1 MSLEEA
7 ILKKGLLL
15 DGAMGT
21 LLIHHLGKL
30 KDLDEVSL
38 LYPEEVERIH
48 QAYSDAGANI
58 LKTNTFNNSSHTKK
72 AVELAKRSIKKK
84 NQFVAGVIGPVFKE
98 VSLEKIVDD
107 FCEGQVDVLLLET
120 CMSLKDTEERI
131 RLITSRSSTPL
142 MVSMTLSRDG
152 KAITGETAQSFFD
165 AASQYKIFSF
175 GFNCSFGP
183 ESITSAAT
191 NLKNPKNIPLTA
203 HPNMQDNNVFFN
215 EVRFWKETGLFHIIG
230 GCCGTTPEDIKK
242 LREIIPWDN

>member
-1 MSLEEA
+1 LLYRYSKSMSLEEA

-38 LYPEEVERIH
+38 LYPEEIERIH

-72 AVELAKRSIKKK
+72 AVELAKRAIKKK

-120 CMSLKDTEERI
+120 C
-131 RLITSRSSTPL
+131 
-142 MVSMTLSRDG
+142 
-152 KAITGETAQSFFD
+152 
-165 AASQYKIFSF
+165 
-175 GFNCSFGP
+175 
-183 ESITSAAT
+183 
-191 NLKNPKNIPLTA
+191 
-203 HPNMQDNNVFFN
+203 
-215 EVRFWKETGLFHIIG
+215 
-230 GCCGTTPEDIKK
+230 
-242 LREIIPWDN
+242 